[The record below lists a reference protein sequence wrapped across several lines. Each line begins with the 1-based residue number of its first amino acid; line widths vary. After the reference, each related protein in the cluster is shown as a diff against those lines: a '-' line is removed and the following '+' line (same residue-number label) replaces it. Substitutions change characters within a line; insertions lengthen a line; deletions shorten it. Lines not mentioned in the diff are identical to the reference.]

1 MKTFLRSLLLLA
13 GLTAGLNAAE
23 DCCKEQSKAGAD
35 TDQSCCQAA
44 STEAKPGAYPLE
56 TCVVSGDKLED
67 GDMGPPVDYIF
78 KQAGQPDR
86 LVRLCC
92 SSCIKT
98 FNKTPEKYLKLIDE
112 AAAAKAR
119 GEKPKEAAPS
129 DHGKH

>member
-13 GLTAGLNAAE
+13 GLTAGLNAA
-23 DCCKEQSKAGAD
+23 
-35 TDQSCCQAA
+35 
-44 STEAKPGAYPLE
+44 STEAKPAAYPLE

-78 KQAGQPDR
+78 KQAGKPDR

-98 FNKTPEKYLKLIDE
+98 FNKAPEKYLKLIDE
-112 AAAAKAR
+112 AAAAKAQ
-119 GEKPKEAAPS
+119 GEKSQEVAPTA
-129 DHGKH
+129 HGKS